1 MGHKPGRISLGLF
14 QDKTPRQPTTSPPPL
29 PTTPGHDQSTISER
43 PPVCLTMTPLSPRS
57 DPPISI
63 DPAFGLEWK
72 EDDGS
77 RIPSWSVEPNILDLQ
92 AIYKGSVVRQTTEGT
107 YNKIYRIEVN
117 HESLILRIT
126 LPIDAPRKVESE
138 VATMSFIRQHTV
150 RTSLLFSQIAARR
163 TFVSG
168 FLIL

>member
-14 QDKTPRQPTTSPPPL
+14 QDKTPRHPTTSPPPL
-29 PTTPGHDQSTISER
+29 PTTPGHDQSTISDR

-163 TFVSG
+163 TSVSG
-168 FLIL
+168 FLTL